1 MATIH
6 CPNHRKSNCS
16 IFHKNNKTNKTAKLA
31 AQPKTPTVTAWL
43 HIQSWPL
50 FVQHIPQKFKMN
62 KKKISF
68 QCNGP
73 KT

>member
-6 CPNHRKSNCS
+6 CPSHQKSNCS
-16 IFHKNNKTNKTAKLA
+16 VFHKNNKTDQTAKLA
-31 AQPKTPTVTAWL
+31 ARPKTPTVIAWF
-43 HIQSWPL
+43 HIESWPL
-50 FVQHIPQKFKMN
+50 FIQHIPQRFKMN
-62 KKKISF
+62 KKFGF